1 MLTAISQTYR
11 CINGVYDE
19 NTARAGPSAI
29 TNDVTDAAELI
40 AAISGSTE
48 TRNWAFGSSTP
59 RDLAHMTAISSA
71 QRVYDAKSPKKS
83 TTSPEFVTPVHKRST
98 TAPQP
103 IQRPAAP
110 PTPPK
115 KLDEDAASEPDF
127 VQDREEFIAELRK
140 KKGANPQKKEKE
152 KEKAKDDKKMNG
164 KINAVEKP
172 KTSEVSKTAQ
182 MDEPPRFTHAS
193 ELASEV
199 HSTERVPANL
209 HEEESGRARENV
221 VTGMKDQ
228 IVVSELTEATPD
240 KEIVIDKD
248 GAEKLEKL
256 VEAKTNEIL
265 KKVENVSADVAKD
278 LKDFAKDMRAAAEAN
293 IDSAAKEVEK
303 TLDSVGDEAA
313 KTTEQ
318 MATGA
323 SDIVSRIGSTI
334 SSALNKAEDV
344 VEKTQKE
351 LLGSPEKP
359 HEEEKTL
366 IG

>member
-1 MLTAISQTYR
+1 MT
-11 CINGVYDE
+11 
-19 NTARAGPSAI
+19 P
-29 TNDVTDAAELI
+29 LI
-40 AAISGSTE
+40 
-48 TRNWAFGSSTP
+48 
-59 RDLAHMTAISSA
+59 L
-71 QRVYDAKSPKKS
+71 
-83 TTSPEFVTPVHKRST
+83 
-98 TAPQP
+98 
-103 IQRPAAP
+103 
-110 PTPPK
+110 
-115 KLDEDAASEPDF
+115 
-127 VQDREEFIAELRK
+127 
-140 KKGANPQKKEKE
+140 
-152 KEKAKDDKKMNG
+152 
-164 KINAVEKP
+164 
-172 KTSEVSKTAQ
+172 
-182 MDEPPRFTHAS
+182 

-209 HEEESGRARENV
+209 HEEESATARENV

-248 GAEKLEKL
+248 GAEKLENVLDKDGAEKLEKL
-256 VEAKTNEIL
+256 VQEKTNEIL

-293 IDSAAKEVEK
+293 IDSAAKEVEQ